1 MYNCNGTL
9 VSDLSQTSP
18 ELLSSLFES
27 FSIREDVRLHGGQIL
42 FWEKHYFRLIASL
55 RRHRFFIPMNYTM
68 EFFEQEI
75 QKLGHGIS
83 IFDNAIIHLQFLKQ
97 NSSTVFIMKIQEVE
111 ALQIHH
117 SSDYT
122 IDLYKEAEITSGN
135 LSNLSVT
142 NWGLRVMAKQYANEN
157 GLDDVILLNEQKNIV
172 ETLMGSLFLIQ
183 EDTLLTP
190 KLETGC
196 QDLVFRSVFIDWIK
210 KNRKDLQLV
219 EKELNPFELQKSEE
233 LLILSLEKGIS
244 GVKQYRKTNYQLEK
258 ISTLATSFFN
268 NLV

>member
-1 MYNCNGTL
+1 
-9 VSDLSQTSP
+9 
-18 ELLSSLFES
+18 
-27 FSIREDVRLHGGQIL
+27 
-42 FWEKHYFRLIASL
+42 
-55 RRHRFFIPMNYTM
+55 
-68 EFFEQEI
+68 
-75 QKLGHGIS
+75 
-83 IFDNAIIHLQFLKQ
+83 
-97 NSSTVFIMKIQEVE
+97 MKIQEVE

-258 ISTLATSFFN
+258 ISALATSFFN

>member
-27 FSIREDVRLHGGQIL
+27 FSIQEDVRLHGGQIL

-75 QKLGHGIS
+75 HKLGHRIS
-83 IFDNAIIHLQFLKQ
+83 ILNNAIIHLQFLKQ

-111 ALQIHH
+111 ALQIH
-117 SSDYT
+117 SNDYT

-142 NWGLRVMAKQYANEN
+142 NWGIRIMAEQYANEN
-157 GLDDVILLNEQKNIV
+157 GLHDVILLNEQKNIV

-183 EDTLLTP
+183 EDTLITP
-190 KLETGC
+190 RLETGC

-210 KNRKDLQLV
+210 KKRTDLKLV
-219 EKELNPFELQKSEE
+219 EKELNPFELQNSEE
-233 LLILSLEKGIS
+233 LLILSLEKGIY
-244 GVKQYRKTNYQLEK
+244 GVKQYRKTNYQMEK
-258 ISTLATSFFN
+258 ISVLATSFFN
-268 NLV
+268 NLD